1 MMRAQ
6 TRSQRSVPL
15 LLAATFLLG
24 GLALFSPRQ
33 AHAIS
38 NEKAWRYATY
48 GAGAATVYAFSK
60 RKGTWGL
67 VGAAGT
73 YLAYRK
79 WQTAKNRR
87 RENDRR
93 YRQSRSRSYRS
104 YRRR

>member
-1 MMRAQ
+1 MQ
-6 TRSQRSVPL
+6 TKRSVSL
-15 LLAATFLLG
+15 FLAASLLLG
-24 GLALFSPRQ
+24 GLVAFTPQ
-33 AHAIS
+33 PAHAVS

-48 GAGAATVYAFSK
+48 GAGAATVYAFSR

-79 WQTAKNRR
+79 WQAAKNRR
-87 RENDRR
+87 RANDRR
-93 YRQSRSRSYRS
+93 RWSSRRYSSRTS